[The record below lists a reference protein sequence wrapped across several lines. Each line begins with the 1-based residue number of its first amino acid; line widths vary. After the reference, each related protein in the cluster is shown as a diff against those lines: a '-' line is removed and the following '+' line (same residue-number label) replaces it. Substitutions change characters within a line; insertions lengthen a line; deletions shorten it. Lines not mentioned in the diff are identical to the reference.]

1 MAYSRNIRFTTYNM
15 HGYNQGAEYLKDL
28 CVTSDVIFI
37 QEHWLPPCGLSTLDN
52 ICNDFICFRSSAM
65 SSARDRGIISGRPY
79 GGVAILV
86 RSDLAKHC
94 RLIHKAERF
103 IVVCYHK
110 TIFVNVYLPCSSVSH
125 YVDVYCDTLAS
136 IVASV
141 NDCLFQSVVFGGD
154 LNFDFNAG
162 GAVSGLLDEF
172 MDHLSLVPTYA
183 RLLDPCVP
191 SYRHATLQASSLIDH
206 FLVSKA
212 LMDDIHCI
220 EIVDDGSNMSDHLPV
235 VMLLSLPQPSMDSES
250 KKSSKVDFQRLR
262 WDKADL
268 AGFYSMTYQY
278 LSDICVPVAL
288 CKGVND
294 IDYVVATQYINTF
307 YCNIFDALSCAAAYT
322 VPLAKASFLN
332 FGGMQN
338 ARH

>member
-1 MAYSRNIRFTTYNM
+1 VN
-15 HGYNQGAEYLKDL
+15 L
-28 CVTSDVIFI
+28 CHLLQQAVNF
-37 QEHWLPPCGLSTLDN
+37 
-52 ICNDFICFRSSAM
+52 SS
-65 SSARDRGIISGRPY
+65 Y
-79 GGVAILV
+79 
-86 RSDLAKHC
+86 
-94 RLIHKAERF
+94 
-103 IVVCYHK
+103 
-110 TIFVNVYLPCSSVSH
+110 TIFLDVYLPCSSVSH

-220 EIVDDGSNMSDHLPV
+220 EIVDGSNMSDHLPV

>member
-1 MAYSRNIRFTTYNM
+1 VN
-15 HGYNQGAEYLKDL
+15 L
-28 CVTSDVIFI
+28 CHLLQQAVNF
-37 QEHWLPPCGLSTLDN
+37 
-52 ICNDFICFRSSAM
+52 SS
-65 SSARDRGIISGRPY
+65 Y
-79 GGVAILV
+79 
-86 RSDLAKHC
+86 
-94 RLIHKAERF
+94 
-103 IVVCYHK
+103 
-110 TIFVNVYLPCSSVSH
+110 TIFVDVYLPCSSVSH

-220 EIVDDGSNMSDHLPV
+220 EIVDGSNMSDHLPV

-294 IDYVVATQYINTF
+294 IDYVVATQYIDTF
-307 YCNIFDALSCAAAYT
+307 CCNIVDALLCCCVYCTTSESFFFKFWWDAECQVLKDESVGKRRTWVALGRPREGPVANAMSINSC
-322 VPLAKASFLN
+322 
-332 FGGMQN
+332 
-338 ARH
+338 